1 MKYAYVIVL
10 LLSGLVLTPVLANRG
25 SMVAGPDNIQV
36 HESQQKAIIAWNGT
50 EEILILSTDMKSSQ
64 SAQVLEVIP
73 LPSVPIVDKGD
84 THSFDK
90 MATLLQSHR
99 GKSDH
104 YTGVEIEFH
113 QKIGAHDITG
123 VEAHDADTFVEWVD
137 DYTKKHD
144 IPRVEIPKN
153 FKDAVSHYIDRDI
166 TFFVF
171 DLIETDE
178 SVKSVDPLVY
188 QFKTDYLYYPLEIT
202 AVSHVGHSESQITLF
217 LVTPQKINFDQNQY
231 PGMVFAEPQKI
242 PLHALREVHTGFTE
256 LFSGACFVTTVQY
269 SGPLDALT
277 TDLVHPQPV
286 LPDLGRSATSALPLL
301 TENGQM
307 TLTSVLWV
315 VIIFLI
321 IIACNRSRL

>member
-1 MKYAYVIVL
+1 MKHVFVIIL
-10 LLSGLVLTPVLANRG
+10 LFSGLVLTPVLANRG
-25 SMVAGPDNIQV
+25 SMVVGPEHIQV

-73 LPSVPIVDKGD
+73 LPSVPIVDKGS
-84 THSFDK
+84 TQSFVK
-90 MATLLQSHR
+90 LATMLESHER
-99 GKSDH
+99 QKDH
-104 YTGVEIEFH
+104 YTEVKIEFH

-123 VEAHDADTFVEWVD
+123 VEAHNADKFVEWVD
-137 DYTKKHD
+137 NYTEKHN
-144 IPRVEIPKN
+144 ILSVEIPSN

-178 SVKSVDPLVY
+178 SVSSIDPIVY

-202 AVSHVGHSESQITLF
+202 AASHVGHSQSQMTLF
-217 LVTPQKINFDQNQY
+217 FITPQKIDFDQSQY
-231 PGMVFAEPQKI
+231 TKMVFAEPQKI
-242 PLHALREVHTGFTE
+242 PLHELSEVHSGFTE
-256 LFSGACFVTTVQY
+256 LFSGPCFVTTVQY
-269 SGPLDALT
+269 TGPLDALT
-277 TDLVHPQPV
+277 TDLVYPQPG
-286 LPDLGRSATSALPLL
+286 LPHLGRSATSALPLL
-301 TENGQM
+301 TEDGQI
-307 TLTSVLWV
+307 TITSVLWV